1 MNLLISLAIGVMIG
15 TISGMIGLGGAIFLI
30 PILVY
35 GYGMD
40 QKSAQGTS
48 LATLLLPIGAL
59 AFWKYYSAGHVD
71 LKLAALLAARFL
83 CRRLF
88 RRLPGAARNQRPTPA
103 HFRRV
108 SGRNSSEDVPAE
120 VMSALFL
127 TWRSCEAQRGGV
139 RPKVITSVEAI
150 AVDPGRGVGQ
160 TVSWPDAGFGE
171 TCAAAVSP

>member
-1 MNLLISLAIGVMIG
+1 MEASMNLLISLAIGVMIG

-71 LKLAALLAARFL
+71 LRLASLLALGFFIGGYFGGSLAQLATSFQL
-83 CRRLF
+83 RRIFAVCLA
-88 RRLPGAARNQRPTPA
+88 G
-103 HFRRV
+103 
-108 SGRNSSEDVPAE
+108 
-120 VMSALFL
+120 
-127 TWRSCEAQRGGV
+127 
-139 RPKVITSVEAI
+139 I
-150 AVDPGRGVGQ
+150 AVKMFLQ
-160 TVSWPDAGFGE
+160 K
-171 TCAAAVSP
+171 